1 MTKYALT
8 VYSTL
13 EALEAAVEAI
23 DNDVAIRPFVS
34 RENDRVRYA
43 LVTGGQL
50 GLGFD
55 GGTL

>member
-8 VYSTL
+8 IYSTL

-43 LVTGGQL
+43 LVVGGAA
-50 GLGFD
+50 GFD
-55 GGTL
+55 GGAL